1 MYKNITKIAF
11 LAVLC
16 FLAFDSSKAM
26 PADKEAKPL
35 KEKGIINKVFYDLN
49 IYI

>member
-16 FLAFDSSKAM
+16 CLAFDLSKAM
-26 PADKEAKPL
+26 PTDMDASSL
-35 KEKGIINKVFYDLN
+35 KEKGTLN
-49 IYI
+49 EILANIKLT